1 MTRHLTIWHLVAA
14 SLCAVLL
21 IGCGSSSKT
30 VPLLTHLSVVDSLQK
45 ELVNSR
51 TQNGTLTTRISRMEM
66 DKKAADLR
74 LAECDSTVNFLK
86 TQIGRTQAP
95 PPEDK
100 APVQRL
106 APAGA
111 ASYETALELFREKRY
126 TDAAAMF
133 QSLLEDGVDEKLQDN
148 CRYWL
153 GESEFG
159 AKQYAEAIENF
170 RKIAS
175 FEKSEKKD
183 ESQLMIARSFVKMG
197 KTDQAKAEYQKFI
210 DTFPA
215 SPYLAQAK
223 EQMAKL
229 K

>member
-1 MTRHLTIWHLVAA
+1 L
-14 SLCAVLL
+14 AVLL

-45 ELVNSR
+45 ELTNAR

-66 DKKAADLR
+66 DKKAADQR

-86 TQIGRTQAP
+86 TQIGRAQAP
-95 PPEDK
+95 PPKEEK
-100 APVQRL
+100 APIQKL
-106 APAGA
+106 IPAGA
-111 ASYETALELFREKRY
+111 PSYETALSLFREKRY
-126 TDAAAMF
+126 SDAAAMF
-133 QSLLEDGVDEKLQDN
+133 QSLLADGVDEKLQDN
-148 CRYWL
+148 CQYWL

-159 AKQYAEAIENF
+159 AKRYSEAIESF
-170 RKIAS
+170 RKVAS

-183 ESQLMIARSFVKMG
+183 ESQLMIARSYAKMG

-210 DTFPA
+210 ETFPA
-215 SPYLAQAK
+215 SPYLPQAK
-223 EQMAKL
+223 EQLAKL